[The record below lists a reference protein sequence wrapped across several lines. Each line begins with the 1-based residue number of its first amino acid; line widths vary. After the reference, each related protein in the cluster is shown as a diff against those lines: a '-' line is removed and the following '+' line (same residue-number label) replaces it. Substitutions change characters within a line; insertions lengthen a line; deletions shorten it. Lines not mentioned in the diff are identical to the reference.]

1 MTSLKDVAAI
11 AGVSPSTVSR
21 VINGT
26 IFVTE
31 ETKLRVEEAI
41 ATVNYRPNLLA
52 QGLRLKA
59 TKNIALLVPE
69 ISDPSYYTL
78 MIKYIEESAFKRGL
92 NLMIINTQ
100 NDFAREAAAIDLLLR
115 QRING
120 IIFSRVSDESH
131 VVNLSR
137 TTSTPMV
144 VIDRAFQNEKIPN
157 VTIDNYMA
165 GVMAAEHLISCG
177 CTRIA
182 TITGNFKISLSRDR
196 FQGFSDTVKRH
207 GLELLPSLVYEGEFN
222 YETGIAGVTRFLSEG
237 VPFDGIWGH
246 NDLIAAG
253 AISTLLRQ
261 NLRVPQDVHVMGMDN
276 LKFASMFYPSITTI
290 GQPYHQM
297 CETAVEYI
305 DRLTNGDDIED
316 FQVMLSP
323 SLIINESSPRLG
335 VDSKLANQ

>member
-1 MTSLKDVAAI
+1 MTSLKDVATL

-31 ETKLRVEEAI
+31 ETRHRVEEAI

-78 MIKYIEESAFKRGL
+78 MIKYIEESAANHGL
-92 NLMIINTQ
+92 NLMIINTR
-100 NDFAREAAAIDLLLR
+100 NDYAREAATIDLLLR

-137 TTSTPMV
+137 TITTPMV
-144 VIDRAFQNEKIPN
+144 VIDRAFHNEKVPN
-157 VTIDNYMA
+157 VTIDNYKA
-165 GVMAAEHLISCG
+165 GVMAAEHLIACG

-196 FQGFSDTVKRH
+196 FQGFEDTLKKH
-207 GLELLPSLVYEGEFN
+207 GYELSPDLVFEGEFE
-222 YETGIAGVTRFLSEG
+222 YETGVAGVSKFLRG
-237 VPFDGIWGH
+237 GIPFDGIWGH

-261 NLRVPQDVHVMGMDN
+261 KLRVPQDVDVMGMDN

-290 GQPYHQM
+290 GQPYRNM
-297 CETAVEYI
+297 CEIAVDYI
-305 DRLTNGDDIED
+305 DKLTNGDDIEK
-316 FQVMLSP
+316 FQVSLSP
-323 SLIINESSPRLG
+323 SLMIKESSPIGTRHG
-335 VDSKLANQ
+335 LAP